1 MLKFLVIALML
12 PLSGCG
18 SLSYYHQAIRG
29 HWDLMSQ
36 RVAIDKLISTP
47 DTDRELKRKLLLV
60 SQARDFA
67 SHELNL
73 PDNDSYRSYSDLGRE
88 YVVWNVFAAR
98 ELSLEPV
105 SSCFVFV
112 GCLSYRGFFKLD
124 KAHAH
129 ASMLKSAGHEV
140 FVAGVA
146 AYSTLGWFADP
157 VLNTMLVWDDVR
169 IVEVIFHE
177 LAHQLLYANNDSVF
191 NESFATIVAEI
202 GVERWLQSRRQGSAG
217 EHRARSARREQ
228 FNELLLRYRSVLD
241 AVYKDS
247 QTDELK
253 RVAKSEVFS
262 DLLADYAVL
271 KQDWGNYAGY
281 DAWMNSDLNNA
292 KIASVATYH
301 DYVPGFRSILNDAD
315 NDLIRFY
322 ASAKSLASLPQLQR
336 QQCLSSSLDRT
347 ACAHEL
353 TTAE

>member
-1 MLKFLVIALML
+1 MLKFLVIALVL

-18 SLSYYHQAIRG
+18 SFSYYHQAIRG

-36 RVAIDKLISTP
+36 RVAIDKLISNP

-60 SQARDFA
+60 SHARDFA

-129 ASMLKSAGHEV
+129 ASTLKSAGHEV

-202 GVERWLQSRRQGSAG
+202 GVERWLQSRSQ
-217 EHRARSARREQ
+217 
-228 FNELLLRYRSVLD
+228 LD